1 MTFFFVL
8 YILINISSLNKYDK
22 AQGGKKMKIIID
34 AMGGDNA
41 PLEIV
46 KGAVEASRELG
57 VDIILTGDKEKI
69 VGILKSQN
77 ADMNKF
83 EVVHTS
89 EVITNNESPTLA
101 IRRKKDSSVVV
112 GLKMLKEGKGDAFIS
127 AGSTGAV
134 LAGGIFITGRIKGI
148 DRAALSP
155 VIPGKDNVYMLIDCG
170 ANAECKVK
178 NILQF
183 AIMGDIYSRKVLK
196 KDNPSIGL
204 ANIGAEEEKGTEFI
218 KECYKELKSSSL
230 NFRGNIEGRE
240 IPEGA
245 ADVVVCDGFT
255 GNMILKL
262 IEGVVGTVFDLLKT
276 EIMSTTVTKIGGLL
290 LKPVFKKFKKK
301 FDYTEYGGAI
311 LLGVNAPVIKAHGSS
326 NAKALKNAVRQA
338 VLCVNSNIVECIK
351 NEVLKYEVE
360 ESQDNSKI

>member
-1 MTFFFVL
+1 L
-8 YILINISSLNKYDK
+8 LNISSFLNTAFKV
-22 AQGGKKMKIIID
+22 QGGNKMKIIID

-41 PLEIV
+41 PFEIV

-57 VDIILTGDKEKI
+57 VDVVLTGDEDKI
-69 VGILKSQN
+69 NSILKSQN
-77 ADMNKF
+77 ADMSKF
-83 EVVHTS
+83 EIVHAS

-101 IRRKKDSSVVV
+101 IRRKKDSSIVV

-134 LAGGIFITGRIKGI
+134 LAGGLFIAGRIKGI
-148 DRAALSP
+148 DRAGLAP

-204 ANIGAEEEKGTEFI
+204 ANIGSEEEKGTEFI
-218 KECYKELKSSSL
+218 KECYKTLKNSDL

-262 IEGVVGTVFDLLKT
+262 TEGVVGTVFDLLKA
-276 EIMSTTVTKIGGLL
+276 EIMSSTTTKIGGLL

-326 NAKALKNAVRQA
+326 NAKAIKNAVRQA
-338 VLCVNSNIVECIK
+338 VLCINSNVVECIK
-351 NEVLKYEVE
+351 SEVSKYEDAERLGNV
-360 ESQDNSKI
+360 K